1 MQHPFIHDLSD
12 KTLEDLQN
20 TITDLMKKLN
30 FAYQMQNSQMIH
42 QISMVLESYRTEYSK
57 QMDELIKKQSGKTTI
72 KVEKEG
78 EIGRKN

>member
-1 MQHPFIHDLSD
+1 MQHPLIHDLSG
-12 KTLEDLQN
+12 KSLEDLQN
-20 TITDLMKKLN
+20 IMTDLMKKLN

-42 QISMVLESYRTEYSK
+42 QISMALDSYRTEYSK

-78 EIGRKN
+78 EIGRKD